1 MYLIP
6 FQRSHTTSLVFLEK
20 RPGSSLVKG
29 KSSVSMESMLARK
42 VSLLYS
48 SRGDADRV
56 SFSSRLALLIGFG
69 GLLLIMAL
77 AGIDALRVF
86 QRFRQG
92 DEQIRSRYLSQNHV
106 LNDIRSDV
114 YLSGTYVRDYL
125 LEPDPAK
132 AAVFRASL
140 EDVRKHMESALEVYG
155 RQTAAAEAQHYSAL
169 KTELMNYWGILAPVF
184 GWNPLERHRSG
195 YTFLRDEVFPRRQNM
210 LAIADKITAINE
222 QQLTDGNNQVV
233 SLLLRFQTRVLVTLV
248 AALVLGLGMAAFS
261 TRRIL
266 KLEDQARLRY
276 EEAADARSQLKDLSA
291 RLVLTQETERRA
303 LSRELHD
310 EVGQSLSAV
319 LVELRNLSSG
329 LGVHSAE
336 QIRSHVET
344 VKGLV
349 ESTVRVIRNMALL
362 LRPSML
368 DDLGLIP
375 ALKWQ
380 ARECAKRTSMNVSV
394 ATEVESDD
402 LPDEYKTCVYRVV
415 QEALHNCERH
425 SHASAVRI
433 RVEQKF
439 DRLTLI
445 IQDDGQGFDVRHMR
459 GVGLLGIQ
467 ERVARL
473 GGIANVHSKP
483 GDGTILSIELPLT
496 PEPRSTETRG
506 NYSHPVS

>member
-1 MYLIP
+1 
-6 FQRSHTTSLVFLEK
+6 
-20 RPGSSLVKG
+20 
-29 KSSVSMESMLARK
+29 MLARK
-42 VSLLYS
+42 VSLLS
-48 SRGDADRV
+48 SNRGNADGV
-56 SFSSRLALLIGFG
+56 SFSSRLALFIGFG

-86 QRFRQG
+86 QRFRQS
-92 DEQIRSRYLSQNHV
+92 DEQIRGRYLSQNHV

-125 LEPDPAK
+125 LEPDP
-132 AAVFRASL
+132 VRAEAYRTSL
-140 EDVRKHMESALEVYG
+140 EDVRKHMESALDLYG
-155 RQTAAAEAQHYSAL
+155 RQTAPAEAQHYSAL
-169 KTELMNYWGILAPVF
+169 RTELTDYWGILAPIF
-184 GWNPLERHRSG
+184 QWGPLERRHSG

-210 LAIADKITAINE
+210 LAIADRIAAINE
-222 QQLTDGNNQVV
+222 QQLTAGNNQVV

-248 AALVLGLGMAAFS
+248 AALVLGMGMAAFS

-276 EEAADARSQLKDLSA
+276 EETANARSQLKDLSG
-291 RLVLTQETERRA
+291 RLVQAQETERRA

-319 LVELRNLSSG
+319 LVELRNLSAG
-329 LGVHSAE
+329 LGVRSAE
-336 QIRSHVET
+336 QTRSHVET

-394 ATEVESDD
+394 ATEVESDE

-425 SHASAVRI
+425 SHATTVRI
-433 RVEQKF
+433 RVEQKP
-439 DRLTLI
+439 DRLTLV
-445 IQDDGQGFDVRHMR
+445 IQDDGQGFDVQQMK

-473 GGIANVHSKP
+473 GGMSSVHSQL
-483 GDGTILSIELPLT
+483 GGGTILSVDLPSA
-496 PEPRSTETRG
+496 EQPRSTETRG
-506 NYSHPVS
+506 THSHTVS